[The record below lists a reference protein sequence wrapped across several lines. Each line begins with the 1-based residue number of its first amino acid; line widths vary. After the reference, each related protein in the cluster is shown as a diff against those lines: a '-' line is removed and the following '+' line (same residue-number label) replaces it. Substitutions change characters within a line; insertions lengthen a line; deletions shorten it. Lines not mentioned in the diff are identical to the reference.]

1 MRRKLEEDVITKE
14 QLEDVTG
21 EREFDEDDF
30 ISQEELN
37 DEEEVSGIR
46 YPVYSD
52 RDE

>member
-1 MRRKLEEDVITKE
+1 MRRIPEEDMITKE
-14 QLEDVTG
+14 QLEDVAG

-37 DEEEVSGIR
+37 EDEVSGIR